1 MTAVLPFFNSHSVQ
15 KMLQAHTD
23 ACPGVAHFL
32 LAEFLLGKY

>member
-1 MTAVLPFFNSHSVQ
+1 
-15 KMLQAHTD
+15 MLQAHTD